1 MKIKKRIKRIV
12 SIIIVLLIAMNCV
25 PLTSAAQ
32 EVLLTINGDINDAVT
47 DVEYGWDGSKYCFGD
62 DVLIGVEEGDEV
74 HLVADVSIN
83 NPTEG
88 ADSLEDLLTVGSTV
102 SIDLFNFRLEGTG
115 AFKYSLPENLESL
128 SINKLIKINKKIIRI
143 APAHSYI
150 YFGQDK
156 PEQITELADYSEQ
169 IVNNED
175 VEISA
180 VFEIEY
186 GDNTGIGEYNV
197 NMISSNING
206 EDADNY
212 NVVLDS
218 EAKFSIRAYEP
229 EGVEDFSVG
238 KYEGVEQAEL
248 NAPEHFLISND
259 NNPDGEWSE
268 SITIKLNETQDKDSK
283 EEYTYYLRNN
293 NANDNNYYK
302 AISETK
308 TYKYT
313 SLKTKPVVTG
323 VKLEKVDTD
332 TILNFLTF
340 GVFGNGKTKATVFV
354 DGAALPQDT
363 TIYLGE
369 QKDNAESIIVK
380 AEKAE
385 FNEDKNKYTYTAVF
399 EFDADAG
406 ESVTKNLKAW
416 AENTCGESGK
426 YELGSLTIDKKA
438 PHIDGEIEIEG
449 NYDSDGNGIKD
460 AIKASFTVVDS
471 GSGIAKVEYKWDS
484 EIKEDDKEVQVAF
497 SNENSENSEN
507 SENNGRITEKDI
519 SIVTSWD
526 CLDKTVSESKH
537 TLYLRLTDKLGN
549 TSTINKKDD
558 ESIDIDDPK
567 IESVEIRKANN
578 ESDGDIR
585 FTANGAF
592 YKKTVEIAIKANDN
606 ENKPGHYATGVS
618 SVKVEYNYNTY
629 DKSNETAKAEKNKNG
644 EYVVTV
650 EPNKIMKGMQIVV
663 SDVSGRKQVAYVTKV
678 SELGVI
684 KSNDLIVENVPPTIS
699 FGKSFEK
706 ILNDEGHQDNNGNV
720 WFGSGD
726 INTEMQIIVADDQ
739 GDVKSGLYSVT
750 VTDNGEEKYSERY
763 DPIKTEKDEK
773 TIKISELSDGKHE
786 FKVVAQDYCGNT
798 VNESITFY
806 KDTESPNGRIEVGTT
821 ESSKDIDGC
830 LWFDGEDIIKF
841 RVNSSDSVES
851 SEDVSGISKI
861 ELKITG
867 EKENI
872 FTFEHCDISQDEK
885 GSYVEVDTSGI
896 KPDKEH
902 KYTVSGTVTD
912 FANNEKLLDK
922 VIVYKD
928 FDNPVIAKVT
938 VQKASENVIDKI
950 LKVLS
955 FGVFSNDK
963 LIIKAYTK
971 ENSEHDSGIDYAT
984 FQYNGMTEA
993 ENMDY
998 EGVDENGCSV
1008 FSFEI
1013 PVSETEVFE
1022 SNIDI
1027 TVYDKFGKKSE
1038 VCPNLS
1044 SATDREAVS
1053 DGKLVMVETVP
1064 PVLTIDMPAGDSVPR
1079 DDEQVWYNSNN
1090 EIKLITQDIH
1100 SGINNIALTVNG
1112 NEVKKDKNKATLL
1125 HNSDSGNDSDDD
1137 YDNINSEKAE
1147 SRNNNELK
1155 YLFDTDYF
1163 MSVCGSEDGE
1173 YKINVEVTDN
1183 AGNVKNV
1190 ERTYYLDTVAPII
1203 NRIDFIPQTSQGIAN
1218 TKDFIEELEYGYYF
1232 KTDFNV
1238 TVNVSDAD
1246 QSSGLFEL
1254 KYRFVPYQDGKK
1266 QEETSGSL
1274 KITDGKATLSVPKGF
1289 KGQIFVEAFDCV
1301 LNSSGEKT
1309 AKAYVVDKAA
1319 PDIKI
1324 TKNVNTNYR
1333 DAAGNNL
1340 YTETNSF
1347 TVVITDTVSGIKE
1360 IGYLQS
1366 AEQNPFD
1373 RKTIDIDNAGYNLK
1387 DDLGDG
1393 WIVTGTDVNLVTQVT
1408 KVFSFP
1414 SDDNDVVLTF
1424 DAMDNSHNKADPMQS
1439 EKFTVDKTAPI
1450 INVVFRDDDDK
1461 DVYYNQNRVAD
1472 ITVID
1477 RNFDADLIK
1486 IQIVNTFGDV
1496 PAYSF
1501 TEKSKTEHTAVIDFD
1516 EGDYTFDLTGTDLGN
1531 HTATV
1536 NFSGGNENLFYVD
1549 KTKPVVEENFA
1560 EFSNSAENSFKV
1572 DKTASIKITEHN
1584 FDPELV
1590 NLRVLRKA
1598 AGEEHNAD
1606 GLEDATSEVVGIAK
1620 WNSAGDVH
1628 TISFTFDR
1636 DAVYY
1641 VEIAPADLASNNADK
1656 RNTVIFEIDK
1666 TVPIVSMKNGSYVSK
1681 DDTEFLDVYP
1691 YERKDAETPTVEF
1704 QDLNI
1709 SYIKYDLSLYIPE
1722 RIASDEVVVKA
1733 KNMKGTVEGNKY
1745 TLPDFKE
1752 DGVYAVQLTAVDVA
1766 GNESELNLNTYAR
1779 MINQDVLAYILNSSI
1794 EKKTGLYSIQYEN
1807 GDAISKKPSSFDDF
1821 SIFVMAKKETPI
1833 DIVLRDTNGQEITT
1847 NAQYTT
1853 DDSVYGIGVYNY
1865 QLKADFFK
1873 ENFQDD
1879 TDIEMH
1885 LTVKNQG
1892 DRIDLGKMHI
1902 DNIAPECDMSEDLA
1916 SWHWFYGE
1924 DDRTFT
1930 LSNISELVDESSC
1943 RIYDNGKALPFTYSN
1958 SDNTITFT
1966 LTKGWHNVGIVLDDM
1981 AGNANNIQEK
1991 TNIHIGYFWLWVI
2004 IILFASTAL
2013 GSACIAIF
2021 TQRRKKRE
2029 AEVEQ

>member
-47 DVEYGWDGSKYCFGD
+47 DVEYGWDGSKYRFGD

-169 IVNNED
+169 IVNNEV

-248 NAPEHFLISND
+248 NAPENFLISND

-268 SITIKLNETQDKDSK
+268 TITIELNETQDKDSK

-354 DGAALPQDT
+354 DGAALPQET

-369 QKDNAESIIVK
+369 KDKKPN
-380 AEKAE
+380 EKTVSENDAV
-385 FNEDKNKYTYTAVF
+385 FDNNKKKYTYKAEF

-406 ESVTKNLKAW
+406 ESVSRNLIAW
-416 AENTCGESGK
+416 ASNNCGESEK

-438 PHIDGEIEIEG
+438 PAITDNKIEIDG
-449 NYDSDGNGIKD
+449 NYDSNNDELDD

-471 GSGIAKVEYKWDS
+471 GSGIAKVEYKWDDKFKL
-484 EIKEDDKEVQVAF
+484 KEDDEEYQEEYQVAF
-497 SNENSENSEN
+497 SEENSQTD
-507 SENNGRITEKDI
+507 GRITEKDI

-585 FTANGAF
+585 FTENRAF

-618 SVKVEYNYNTY
+618 SVKVEYNYNTD

-678 SELGVI
+678 TNHGVI
-684 KSNDLIVENVPPTIS
+684 PINDLIVESDSPTIS
-699 FGKSFEK
+699 FGD
-706 ILNDEGHQDNNGNV
+706 ILDKGHQDNNENV

-726 INTEMQIIVADDQ
+726 IDTEMQIIVADDQ

-750 VTDNGEEKYSERY
+750 VTDNGEEKCSERY

-773 TIKISELSDGKHE
+773 TIQISGLSDGKHE

-806 KDTESPNGRIEVGTT
+806 KDTV
-821 ESSKDIDGC
+821 
-830 LWFDGEDIIKF
+830 
-841 RVNSSDSVES
+841 
-851 SEDVSGISKI
+851 
-861 ELKITG
+861 
-867 EKENI
+867 
-872 FTFEHCDISQDEK
+872 
-885 GSYVEVDTSGI
+885 
-896 KPDKEH
+896 KPDKGVVSVDKESPEYVKIGDAIWFNKAIIERDNIVFRVDANDALSGLKEIKLNINGKEIIYNSKSIEFDDEGYYVIANTTDIAPNGEQ
-902 KYTVSGTVTD
+902 KYIVNGTVTD
-912 FANNEKLLDK
+912 FANNTVKLDQFT
-922 VIVYKD
+922 VYVD
-928 FDNPVIAKVT
+928 YYDPIIEKVT
-938 VQKASENVIDKI
+938 VQKASENVIDQI

-955 FGVFSNDK
+955 FGVFSNDT

-971 ENSEHDSGIDYAT
+971 DSQYDSGISKAT
-984 FQYNGMTEA
+984 VKYNNEA
-993 ENMDY
+993 EAEDIDNVC
-998 EGVDENGCSV
+998 EENGYSV

-1013 PVSETEVFE
+1013 PKSDAGVFE
-1022 SNIDI
+1022 KDINI
-1027 TVYDKFGKKSE
+1027 TVYDKFGKECK

-1044 SATDREAVS
+1044 SATDRDAVS
-1053 DGKLVMVETVP
+1053 NGKLVMIETVP
-1064 PVLTIDMPAGDSVPR
+1064 PVLTIDMPASESVPR
-1079 DDEQVWYNSNN
+1079 DDGQVWYNSNKA
-1090 EIKLITQDIH
+1090 ITLITQDEN
-1100 SGINNIALTVNG
+1100 SGVNNIDLTVNG
-1112 NEVKKDKNKATLL
+1112 TAVKKDK
-1125 HNSDSGNDSDDD
+1125 G
-1137 YDNINSEKAE
+1137 KAE
-1147 SRNNNELK
+1147 LLNKSAAESAGSRNNEELC
-1155 YLFDTDYF
+1155 YSFDTDYF
-1163 MSVCGSEDGE
+1163 SSVCESKDGE
-1173 YKINVEVTDN
+1173 YKIDVTVTDN
-1183 AGNVKNV
+1183 AGNKTNKQ
-1190 ERTYYLDTVAPII
+1190 RTYYLDTVAPTID
-1203 NRIDFIPQTSQGIAN
+1203 RIDFIPQTSQGIAN
-1218 TKDFIEELEYGYYF
+1218 TRDFIEELEYGYYF

-1238 TVNVSDAD
+1238 TVNVSDAAL
-1246 QSSGLFEL
+1246 SSGLYEL
-1254 KYRFVPYQDGKK
+1254 NYRFVPYQDGKK

-1274 KITDGKATLSVPKGF
+1274 KIKDGKATLSVPKGF
-1289 KGQIFVEAFDCV
+1289 KGQLFVEAFDCV
-1301 LNSSGEKT
+1301 RNSSGEIT

-1333 DAAGNNL
+1333 DADGNNL

-1347 TVVITDTVSGIKE
+1347 KVVVTDTVSGIKE
-1360 IGYLQS
+1360 IGYAQS
-1366 AEQNPFD
+1366 AEQNPFG

-1387 DDLGDG
+1387 EDLGDG

-1408 KVFSFP
+1408 KVFTFP

-1439 EKFTVDKTAPI
+1439 EKFTVDKTAPV
-1450 INVVFRDDDDK
+1450 INVVFRNDDDK

-1486 IQIVNTFGDV
+1486 IKIVNTFGEV
-1496 PAYSF
+1496 PTYSF

-1620 WNSAGDVH
+1620 WNSIGDVH

-1943 RIYDNGKALPFTYSN
+1943 RIYDNGKALPFTYS
-1958 SDNTITFT
+1958 DNDSTITFT